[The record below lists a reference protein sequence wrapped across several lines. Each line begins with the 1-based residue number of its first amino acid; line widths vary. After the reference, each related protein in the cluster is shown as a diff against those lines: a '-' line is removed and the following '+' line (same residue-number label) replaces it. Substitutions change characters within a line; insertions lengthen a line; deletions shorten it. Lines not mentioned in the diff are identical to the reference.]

1 MSGHQRTQLFEIV
14 AQELFQALPVLF
26 RGDGQF
32 IAEDLEQHC
41 FQSLTGIRVG
51 KHGGDRMMHR
61 PGRPCRLNQRFHLLC
76 QAVQIDRHEA
86 VHVDI
91 DQRAVK
97 IKEDRLNI
105 IEANGAFN
113 SFTEK

>member
-14 AQELFQALPVLF
+14 AHELFQALPVLF

-32 IAEDLEQHC
+32 IVEDLEQHC

-51 KHGGDRMMHR
+51 KHGGNCMMHR
-61 PGRPCRLNQRFHLLC
+61 PGRPCRLNQRIHLLG
-76 QAVQIDRHEA
+76 QAVEIDRHEA

-91 DQRAVK
+91 DQSAIK

-105 IEANGAFN
+105 IEAN
-113 SFTEK
+113 